1 MKKASCLIFALIFVL
16 FAGEANAQRKKKNEM
31 VNEIDSISYAL
42 GVNLGSTIKNLNV
55 DNLNINQINKG
66 IENIINGNDVKIT
79 VEEAHSLIQAFLID
93 LQEKRVVENL
103 EKANVFL
110 EENKAKEGVV
120 TLPSGLQYKVIIEGV
135 GQNPLSTDKVRV
147 HYEGKLLDG
156 TVFDS
161 SYERGESITFGVN
174 QVIKGWQEALQ
185 LMRPGAKWELY
196 IPPVLGYGER
206 GAGASIP
213 SNALLIFTVELIG
226 VE

>member
-1 MKKASCLIFALIFVL
+1 MKKTSFLILMFICILFVAEAS
-16 FAGEANAQRKKKNEM
+16 AQRKKKNEM

-42 GVNLGSTIKNLNV
+42 GVNLGSSIKNLNI
-55 DNLNINQINKG
+55 DNLNIKQINMG
-66 IENIINGNDVKIT
+66 IENIINGGEVKIS
-79 VEEAHSLIQAFLID
+79 VEDGHKMIQAFLID
-93 LQEKRVVENL
+93 LQEKQVVENL
-103 EKANVFL
+103 EKANTFL
-110 EENKAKEGVV
+110 DENKSKEGVI
-120 TLPSGLQYKVIIEGV
+120 TLPSGLQYKVITEGV
-135 GQNPLSTDKVRV
+135 GQNPMASDKVRV

-196 IPPVLGYGER
+196 IPPTLGYGER

-213 SNALLIFTVELIG
+213 SNALLIFTVELLG

>member
-1 MKKASCLIFALIFVL
+1 
-16 FAGEANAQRKKKNEM
+16 M

-79 VEEAHSLIQAFLID
+79 VEDAHSLIQAFLID

-103 EKANVFL
+103 EKANAFL

-213 SNALLIFTVELIG
+213 SNALLIFTVELMG